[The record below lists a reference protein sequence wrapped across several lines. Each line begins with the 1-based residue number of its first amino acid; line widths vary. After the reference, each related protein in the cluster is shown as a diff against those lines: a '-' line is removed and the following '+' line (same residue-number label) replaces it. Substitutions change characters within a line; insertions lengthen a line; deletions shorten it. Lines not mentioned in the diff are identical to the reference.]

1 MLNVPAIYMTSN
13 NTNQMWQNAQVG
25 IYIENS
31 ETLNKMGSFASR
43 TAFLY
48 VTDVLYEYVFSRNYD
63 ENVKLLSD
71 YAFYSRRRNHFL
83 GVED

>member
-1 MLNVPAIYMTSN
+1 MHKIPSIYITSN
-13 NTNQMWQNAQVG
+13 QNNKAWQSAQVG
-25 IYIENS
+25 IYVENN

-71 YAFYSRRRNHFL
+71 YAFQSRKRNRFL
-83 GVED
+83 GVDD